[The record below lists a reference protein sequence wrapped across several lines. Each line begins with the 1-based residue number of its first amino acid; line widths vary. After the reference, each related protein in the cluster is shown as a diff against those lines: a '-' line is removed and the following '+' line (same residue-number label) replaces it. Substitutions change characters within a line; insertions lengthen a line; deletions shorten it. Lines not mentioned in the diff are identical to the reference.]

1 MREVDVKI
9 INEEIYKAFTKL
21 CFKYDESTYL
31 KINEAYKNSEGR
43 EKKVLELLLENEKEA
58 KEKAV
63 PLCQDT
69 GMAIVNMEIGQDV
82 RLMGTDI
89 NKAINDA
96 VSRAYKDVYLRCS
109 VVDDPLFNRINTKD
123 NTPAVIHYEIV
134 GGEEI
139 KITCL
144 AKGFGSENASKLIML
159 NPSDGI
165 EGVKKEVIEQV
176 KLKGANACPPL
187 SIGIGIG
194 GTFDYAAY
202 LAKKALLRENEYNVN
217 PLYKELEIE
226 LKKMIN
232 DLNIGPAGLKG
243 KNTCLSVK
251 IEEYPTHIAG
261 LPLAISINCHAVRK
275 EVIVI

>member
-1 MREVDVKI
+1 MREVDVKV
-9 INEEIYKAFTKL
+9 INNEIYKAFSKL
-21 CFKYDESTYL
+21 CFKYDESTKL
-31 KINEAYKNSEGR
+31 KLIDAYDESEGR

-58 KEKAV
+58 LEKSV

-69 GMAIVNMEIGQDV
+69 GMAIVNMELGQDV
-82 RLMGTDI
+82 RLVGADI
-89 NKAINDA
+89 NEVINDA
-96 VSRAYKDVYLRCS
+96 VSRAYKDAYLRCS
-109 VVDDPLFNRINTKD
+109 VVDDPLFNRVNTKD
-123 NTPAVIHYEIV
+123 NTPAIIHYEIV
-134 GGEEI
+134 KGEDV

-202 LAKKALLRENEYNVN
+202 MAKKALLRENEYNDN
-217 PLYKELEIE
+217 PLYKELEME
-226 LKKMIN
+226 LFQMIN

-243 KNTCLSVK
+243 KHTCLSVK

-261 LPLAISINCHAVRK
+261 LPLAININCHAVRK
-275 EVIVI
+275 VVIKL

>member
-1 MREVDVKI
+1 MREIDVKV
-9 INEEIYKAFTKL
+9 INNEIYKAFSKL
-21 CFKYDESTYL
+21 CFKYDESTKL
-31 KINEAYKNSEGR
+31 KLKEAYDESVSR

-58 KEKAV
+58 LEKSV

-69 GMAIVNMEIGQDV
+69 GMAIVNMELGQDV
-82 RLMGTDI
+82 RLVGADI
-89 NKAINDA
+89 NEAINDA
-96 VSRAYKDVYLRCS
+96 VSRAYKDAYLRCS
-109 VVDDPLFNRINTKD
+109 VVDDPLFNRLNTKD
-123 NTPAVIHYEIV
+123 NTPAIIHYEIV
-134 GGEEI
+134 KGEDI

-144 AKGFGSENASKLIML
+144 AKGFGSENASKLVML

-165 EGVKKEVIEQV
+165 EGVKREVIEQV

-202 LAKKALLRENEYNVN
+202 MAKKALLRENEYNDN
-217 PLYKELEIE
+217 PLYKELEME
-226 LKKMIN
+226 LFQMIN

-243 KNTCLSVK
+243 KHTCLSVK

-261 LPLAISINCHAVRK
+261 LPLAININCHAVRK
-275 EVIVI
+275 VVIKL